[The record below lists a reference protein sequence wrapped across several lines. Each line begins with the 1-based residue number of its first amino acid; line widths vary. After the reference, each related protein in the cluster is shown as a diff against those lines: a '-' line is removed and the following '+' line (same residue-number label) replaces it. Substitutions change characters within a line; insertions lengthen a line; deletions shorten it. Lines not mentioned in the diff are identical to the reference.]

1 MCSVRGKRGCERERE
16 REREKER
23 ERASKRE
30 GGVNVEERHC
40 CIGADAA
47 HAGGSPAASSSSEED
62 RANIG

>member
-1 MCSVRGKRGCERERE
+1 MKERERE
-16 REREKER
+16 RKRERA
-23 ERASKRE
+23 RASKRE